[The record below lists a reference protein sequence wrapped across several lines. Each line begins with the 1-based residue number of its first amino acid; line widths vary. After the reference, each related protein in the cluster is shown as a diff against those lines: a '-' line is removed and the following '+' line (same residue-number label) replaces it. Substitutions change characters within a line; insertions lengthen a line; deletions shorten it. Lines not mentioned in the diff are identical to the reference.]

1 MHRRHQL
8 PERQIDPR
16 SRRRGAVSRAALA
29 LGVASTLL
37 LAGCAGGGSVDAA
50 VTATAVMP
58 TDAATSAAAAP
69 AEAAAPASAAPTAPA
84 TDAPVVVEELGKGE
98 QDAAVDVEVDGPV
111 QVAFRRI
118 TIKPGAGTGK
128 HCHDGRL
135 IAVVEAG
142 ALTHYA
148 PIYPEGVH
156 VYETGD
162 AIEEGPGY
170 VHEGKNEGTD
180 DVVLL
185 VTYVIPQGDPLA
197 ETDLTKCDP
206 E

>member
-1 MHRRHQL
+1 MKATRPGRTPQNEEVPVTRRPHHRTGV
-8 PERQIDPR
+8 
-16 SRRRGAVSRAALA
+16 GAGIAVVLA
-29 LGVASTLL
+29 SALL
-37 LAGCAGGGSVDAA
+37 LTGCAGGTTTAAPAASADAS
-50 VTATAVMP
+50 ATA
-58 TDAATSAAAAP
+58 AAPSDSAAATPTPTP
-69 AEAAAPASAAPTAPA
+69 AA

-98 QDAAVDVEVDGPV
+98 QDAAVDVEVEGPV

-135 IAVVEAG
+135 IAVVEEG

-162 AIEEGPGY
+162 SIEEGPGY
-170 VHEGKNEGTD
+170 VHEGKNEGTEN
-180 DVVLL
+180 VVLL
-185 VTYVIPQGDPLA
+185 VTYIIPAGDPLA
-197 ETDLTKCDP
+197 ETDLSHCDP

>member
-1 MHRRHQL
+1 MTRRTHHRTGV
-8 PERQIDPR
+8 
-16 SRRRGAVSRAALA
+16 GAAIAVV
-29 LGVASTLL
+29 VASALL
-37 LAGCAGGGSVDAA
+37 VTGCAGGTSTAA
-50 VTATAVMP
+50 P
-58 TDAATSAAAAP
+58 AASAAASSTGSDS
-69 AEAAAPASAAPTAPA
+69 AAATPTPTPAA
-84 TDAPVVVEELGKGE
+84 TDAPVVVEELGKGM
-98 QDAAVDVEVDGPV
+98 QDEAVDVEVDGPV

-135 IAVVEAG
+135 IAVVEEG

-162 AIEEGPGY
+162 SIEEGPGY
-170 VHEGKNEGTD
+170 VHEGKNEGTEN
-180 DVVLL
+180 VVLL
-185 VTYVIPQGDPLA
+185 VTYVIPAGDPLA
-197 ETDLTKCDP
+197 ETDLTHCDP

>member
-1 MHRRHQL
+1 MTRRTHRRT
-8 PERQIDPR
+8 RV
-16 SRRRGAVSRAALA
+16 GAAIAVV
-29 LGVASTLL
+29 VASALL
-37 LAGCAGGGSVDAA
+37 VTGCAGGTTTAAPAASVSASATGSAPAA
-50 VTATAVMP
+50 
-58 TDAATSAAAAP
+58 AATSSPTPAP
-69 AEAAAPASAAPTAPA
+69 

-128 HCHDGRL
+128 HCHAGRL
-135 IAVVEAG
+135 IAVVEEG

-162 AIEEGPGY
+162 SLEEGPGY
-170 VHEGKNEGTD
+170 VHEGKNEGTEN
-180 DVVLL
+180 VVLL
-185 VTYVIPQGDPLA
+185 VTYIIPAGDPLA
-197 ETDLTKCDP
+197 ETDLTHCDP

>member
-1 MHRRHQL
+1 MTRRPHHRTGV
-8 PERQIDPR
+8 
-16 SRRRGAVSRAALA
+16 GAGIAVVLA
-29 LGVASTLL
+29 SALL
-37 LAGCAGGGSVDAA
+37 LTGCAGGTTTAAPAASADAS
-50 VTATAVMP
+50 ATA
-58 TDAATSAAAAP
+58 AAPLDSAAATPTPTPTP
-69 AEAAAPASAAPTAPA
+69 AD

-98 QDAAVDVEVDGPV
+98 QDAAVDVEVEGPV

-135 IAVVEAG
+135 IAVVEEG

-162 AIEEGPGY
+162 SIEEGPGY
-170 VHEGKNEGTD
+170 VHEGKNEGTEN
-180 DVVLL
+180 VVLL
-185 VTYVIPQGDPLA
+185 VTYIIPAGDPLA
-197 ETDLTKCDP
+197 ETDLTHCDP